1 MPGLLSSRFVFA
13 WLASLFQGL
22 AFFLFV
28 HFPGYLRELGA
39 AEFQIGLVVATT
51 ALSALVIRPWLG
63 RSMDRLGR
71 RPVFMAGNVLNVVVL
86 ASYLTV
92 DSIGPWLFVVR
103 IAHGIAVGLIFASM
117 FAYAA
122 DLVPEEKRT
131 QGLAL
136 FGVSGLLPIALGGVL
151 GDIVTTRWDFDMLF
165 LTALALATSGLLLCL
180 PLREMRTPFP
190 EGTTISFVR
199 PLVQRDLL
207 PLWWMTLVFALAL
220 TGYFTFL
227 RTFVD
232 VTGIGTVGSFFGT
245 YAGVAIFLRVVG
257 GWIPDRIGQKKV
269 LYPAV
274 ALFTGGF
281 LVLAAATTTGMVM
294 LAGAM
299 CGAGHG
305 YIFPIMYSLAFGRA
319 GVADRGSASAIFTG
333 VFDLGQF
340 IGGPVLGSLIV
351 IAGYGTMFVGAAL
364 WLVVG
369 TIVFAVWDGDLRRRA
384 PSRPAVVS
392 ARG

>member
-1 MPGLLSSRFVFA
+1 MSGLLTSRFILA
-13 WLASLFQGL
+13 WTASLFQGL
-22 AFFLFV
+22 AFFLFI

-51 ALSALVIRPWLG
+51 ALSSLVIRPWLG

-71 RPVFMAGNVLNVVVL
+71 RPVFMAGNTLNVVVL

-103 IAHGIAVGLIFASM
+103 IAHGIAIGLVFASM

-122 DLVPEEKRT
+122 DLVPAERRT

-151 GDIVTTRWDFDMLF
+151 GDVVTARWHFDGLF
-165 LTALALATSGLLLCL
+165 ITALTLAVVGLVLCL
-180 PLREMRTPFP
+180 PLREAAARPP
-190 EGTTISFVR
+190 AGTSISFSR
-199 PLVQRDLL
+199 PLIQRDLL

-220 TGYFTFL
+220 TAYFTFL

-232 VTGIGTVGSFFGT
+232 VTGIGTVGSFFGA
-245 YAGVAIFLRVVG
+245 YASTAILLRLVA
-257 GWIPDRIGQKKV
+257 GWVPDKIGQKKV

-274 ALFTGGF
+274 AVFGGGL
-281 LVLAAATTTGMVM
+281 LVLAFATTAGMVVV
-294 LAGAM
+294 AGSM

-305 YIFPIMYSLAFGRA
+305 YVFPILYSLAFSRA
-319 GVADRGSASAIFTG
+319 GVSDRGSASAIFTG

-340 IGGPVLGSLIV
+340 IGGPALGSLIV
-351 IAGYGTMFVGAAL
+351 LTGYTPMFVATAG

-369 TIVFAVWDGDLRRRA
+369 TAIFAVWDGDVGRRA
-384 PSRPAVVS
+384 SGVA
-392 ARG
+392 G

>member
-1 MPGLLSSRFVFA
+1 MPRLLTSRFVFA
-13 WLASLFQGL
+13 WMASLFQGL

-39 AEFQIGLVVATT
+39 AEFQIGLVIATT
-51 ALSALVIRPWLG
+51 ALSALLIRPWLG

-71 RPVFMAGNVLNVVVL
+71 RPIFMAGNALNTLVL

-103 IAHGIAVGLIFASM
+103 IAHGIAVGSIFASM

-122 DLVPEEKRT
+122 DLVPADRRT

-151 GDIVTTRWDFDMLF
+151 GDVVTARWDFQALF
-165 LTALALATSGLLLCL
+165 VTALALGVAGFALCL
-180 PLREMRTPFP
+180 PLREAAARLPD
-190 EGTTISFVR
+190 GTSISFLR
-199 PLVQRDLL
+199 PLIQRDLL

-220 TGYFTFL
+220 TAYFTFL

-232 VTGIGTVGSFFGT
+232 VTGIGSVGSFFGT
-245 YAGVAIFLRVVG
+245 YASTAILLRVVG
-257 GWIPDRIGQKKV
+257 GWVPDRIGQKKV
-269 LYPAV
+269 LYPAIAV
-274 ALFTGGF
+274 FTGGF

-294 LAGAM
+294 IAGAM

-340 IGGPVLGSLIV
+340 IGGPALGSLIV
-351 IAGYGTMFVGAAL
+351 VAGYAPMFVAAAA
-364 WLVVG
+364 WLAVG
-369 TIVFAVWDGDLRRRA
+369 TVVFAVWDGDLGRGRRH
-384 PSRPAVVS
+384 
-392 ARG
+392 

>member
-1 MPGLLSSRFVFA
+1 MSGLLTPRFVFA
-13 WLASLFQGL
+13 WMASLFQGL

-39 AEFQIGLVVATT
+39 AEFQIGLVIATA
-51 ALSALVIRPWLG
+51 ALSALIIRPWLG

-71 RPVFMAGNVLNVVVL
+71 RPIFMAGNALNMVVL

-103 IAHGIAVGLIFASM
+103 IAHGMAVGSIFASM

-122 DLVPEEKRT
+122 DLVPAERRT

-151 GDIVTTRWDFDMLF
+151 GDIVTSRWDFQALF
-165 LTALALATSGLLLCL
+165 VTALALGVAGFVLCL
-180 PLREMRTPFP
+180 PLREVAARLPD
-190 EGTTISFVR
+190 GTSISFLR
-199 PLVQRDLL
+199 PLIQRDLL

-220 TGYFTFL
+220 TAYFTFL

-232 VTGIGTVGSFFGT
+232 VTGIGSVGSFFGT
-245 YAGVAIFLRVVG
+245 YASTAILLRVVG

-274 ALFTGGF
+274 AVFAGGF
-281 LVLAAATTTGMVM
+281 LVLAAASTTGMVM
-294 LAGAM
+294 IAGAM

-340 IGGPVLGSLIV
+340 IGGPALGSLIV
-351 IAGYGTMFVGAAL
+351 VAGYAPMFVAAAA
-364 WLVVG
+364 WLAVG
-369 TIVFAVWDGDLRRRA
+369 TVVFAVWDGDLGRGRRR
-384 PSRPAVVS
+384 
-392 ARG
+392 